1 MYESDDY
8 RWGRQQAENGVA
20 RDPWSGRMSREEIRG
35 YHDEMDRQRRQR
47 EEQEAAWASP
57 VAEGG
62 GGYGGG
68 WLGVGVLGFFAVAI
82 AVQFVIE
89 YRKPLLL
96 GMVTV
101 ASVVA
106 LAWAVAQIPA
116 ATWQHW
122 GRNAWHAPRRVWQ
135 VGVAGG
141 RTTWRHLGRLRR
153 LALARARGRSLPAIE
168 RIGRRWP

>member
-20 RDPWSGRMSREEIRG
+20 RDPWSGRMSRDEIRG

-47 EEQEAAWASP
+47 EEREAAWASP

-89 YRKPLLL
+89 YWKPLLL
-96 GMVTV
+96 GVATV
-101 ASVVA
+101 AAVSA
-106 LAWAVAQIPA
+106 LAWAAAQIPA
-116 ATWQHW
+116 STRCRWARGVWRALRRAWQ
-122 GRNAWHAPRRVWQ
+122 G
-135 VGVAGG
+135 GVTGG
-141 RTTWRHLGRLRR
+141 QATWRHLARLRR

-168 RIGRRWP
+168 RIGRR